1 MHVPEVS
8 LDKRYGGKRNHESRI
23 TLTAHQYALPSS
35 DCGNGISD
43 VVPHLSHERNP
54 AHCTFRIARTRTTSV
69 SNTIVEGGVPS
80 ESI

>member
-1 MHVPEVS
+1 MISTDVHKIRMYVPEVS
-8 LDKRYGGKRNHESRI
+8 LDKRYGGKRNHESQI

-54 AHCTFRIARTRTTSV
+54 AQCTLSQELEQRA
-69 SNTIVEGGVPS
+69 
-80 ESI
+80 